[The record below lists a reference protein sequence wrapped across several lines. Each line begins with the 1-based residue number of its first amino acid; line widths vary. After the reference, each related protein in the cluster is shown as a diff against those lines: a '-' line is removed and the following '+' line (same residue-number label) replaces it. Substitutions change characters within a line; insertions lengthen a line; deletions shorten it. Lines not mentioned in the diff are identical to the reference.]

1 LSDRKYKHNGYQDS
15 GGYGSRSGSGS
26 GGSTHRPEGPR
37 PEFPKQRMEDAPRGR
52 TAGGFGPDAFK
63 CNKCSQIRHNLGEL
77 TQEDVCGGCGAD
89 LHTCGNCRFFDTTTL
104 WECREN
110 IPVRVVGKH
119 VKNECA
125 SFTPKIVK
133 DLAADKGTKS
143 HLQSPDDARK
153 AFDALFKK

>member
-1 LSDRKYKHNGYQDS
+1 LSDDRKYKHRGYQDS
-15 GGYGSRSGSGS
+15 GGFGSHTGNSQRQSQ
-26 GGSTHRPEGPR
+26 PPR
-37 PEFPKQRMEDAPRGR
+37 EFLKERLEDAPRGR

-77 TQEDVCGGCGAD
+77 THEDVCNGCGAD

-119 VKNECA
+119 AKNICTF
-125 SFTPKIVK
+125 FTPKIVK
-133 DLAADKGTKS
+133 DLAADKGQK
-143 HLQSPDDARK
+143 LQTPDEARK
-153 AFDALFKK
+153 AFDALFNKK